1 MSGALATG
9 PGATNDLPRRELVGV
24 GPDAARWMGIALT
37 ASFCGSPNALAATGR
52 RPSVPPSRTLMKRFA
67 MLLLLALPVPA
78 LAQEQATPAGS
89 AGVAALRAVWE
100 TVSGHVLRSA
110 EDMPEADYAY
120 RPVGTVRTFG
130 QQIAHVAGAQYSM
143 CAAALGEAAKEED
156 AIERTMTTKAQ
167 LVAALRASSEYCR
180 RAYAQSD
187 ADAAR
192 STTMYGD
199 TRTRMFALALNAT
212 HDGEHYGNLITYLR
226 IKGMVPPSSQRAQ

>member
-1 MSGALATG
+1 
-9 PGATNDLPRRELVGV
+9 
-24 GPDAARWMGIALT
+24 
-37 ASFCGSPNALAATGR
+37 
-52 RPSVPPSRTLMKRFA
+52 MKRFA
-67 MLLLLALPVPA
+67 LLLLLALPMPA
-78 LAQEQATPAGS
+78 LAQAQAKPAEN

-100 TVSGHVLRSA
+100 SVSTYVIRSA
-110 EDMPEADYAY
+110 EQMPESDYAF
-120 RPVGTVRTFG
+120 RPVETVRTFG

-143 CAAALGEAAKEED
+143 CAAALGEPPKDED
-156 AIERTMTTKAQ
+156 EIEKSMTTKAQ

-192 STTMYGD
+192 SITMYGES
-199 TRTRMFALALNAT
+199 RTRMYALALNAT